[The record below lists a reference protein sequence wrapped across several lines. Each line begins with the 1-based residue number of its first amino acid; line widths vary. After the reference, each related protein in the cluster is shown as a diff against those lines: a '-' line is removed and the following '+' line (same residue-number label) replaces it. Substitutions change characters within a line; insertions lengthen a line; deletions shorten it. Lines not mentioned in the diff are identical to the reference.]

1 MASSTILTAYFQRF
15 SYLAFSLVILGTF
28 IAATVW
34 PIGSQYLLDTF
45 GYSKA
50 MGFIAISHLIHFI
63 AGASFIPP
71 NNTQQSSEDKKNSEL
86 SSDEKSSTNEM
97 QATLTNEI
105 PRESTNELQEEAETS
120 IVQEA
125 AGGSSSQTPISRSV
139 EQESAIEKCDVTFT
153 DSAFTNSN
161 EDKLSEGG
169 EKLMTNGEP
178 ISSDSSENCA
188 EETPSLKKDLLSL
201 IKSPQV
207 WVLMVN
213 AFFWNA
219 TNTTFHVLINNYIVH
234 RLSLIEREAALSIT
248 IFGGAKLAGSVTAV
262 LISPLKFDRLM
273 MRFIT
278 IMVYSICT
286 IIISF
291 STSKEMYY
299 ILLSIWG
306 VNFALSLG
314 NLLAVLLD
322 VIGARLLPLLFG
334 IELLASRLGSL
345 LGTAFYTFIG
355 ENTEELYSLISAGC
369 GSIIG
374 SIILLPVV
382 ISRQRQQHLVNKQP

>member
-1 MASSTILTAYFQRF
+1 
-15 SYLAFSLVILGTF
+15 
-28 IAATVW
+28 
-34 PIGSQYLLDTF
+34 
-45 GYSKA
+45 
-50 MGFIAISHLIHFI
+50 
-63 AGASFIPP
+63 
-71 NNTQQSSEDKKNSEL
+71 
-86 SSDEKSSTNEM
+86 M
-97 QATLTNEI
+97 QATPTDEI
-105 PRESTNELQEEAETS
+105 LRESTNELQEEAETS

-125 AGGSSSQTPISRSV
+125 TGVCGSSCQIPISTCVERESV
-139 EQESAIEKCDVTFT
+139 IEKCAVTFT
-153 DSAFTNSN
+153 NSAFINSS
-161 EDKLSEGG
+161 EDKLREAEGCG
-169 EKLMTNGEP
+169 KLATDGEP
-178 ISSDSSENCA
+178 ISSHSSENCA
-188 EETPSLKKDLLSL
+188 EEDPSLKKDLLSL
-201 IKSPQV
+201 IKSPHV

-213 AFFWNA
+213 ALFWNA
-219 TNTTFHVLINNYIVH
+219 TSTAFHVLINNYIVH

-286 IIISF
+286 ITIAF

-334 IELLASRLGSL
+334 MELLASGLGSL

-369 GSIIG
+369 GGIIG

-382 ISRQRQQHLVNKQP
+382 ISRQRQRHLVNKQP